1 MRYAGILPA
10 WCVLEP
16 ETRNSKLE
24 TDEIIDRA
32 KRVKLL
38 LMDCDGVI
46 TDGRIWLTP
55 DGDEQKAFHARD
67 GQGISVWH
75 RAGWQSGIISGRASS
90 SVERRAHELKMKY
103 VHQYAKNKIAAL
115 EEIINDAQVSA
126 DECCYIGDDLGD
138 VAVMRRVGL
147 AVAVADAAEDTKA
160 AAHYVTT
167 LDGGK
172 GAVREVI
179 ELILKAQDRW
189 DELVAQ
195 VTTH

>member
-1 MRYAGILPA
+1 M
-10 WCVLEP
+10 
-16 ETRNSKLE
+16 
-24 TDEIIDRA
+24 TDA
-32 KRVKLL
+32 
-38 LMDCDGVI
+38 
-46 TDGRIWLTP
+46 RIWLTP

-75 RAGWQSGIISGRASS
+75 RAGLQSGMISGRASR
-90 SVERRAHELKMKY
+90 SVERRAHELKMKHL
-103 VHQYAKNKIAAL
+103 HQYAKNKIVAL
-115 EEIINDAQVSA
+115 EEILAEADVSA

-147 AVAVADAAEDTKA
+147 AVAVADAAQDTKA
-160 AAHYVTT
+160 AAHCVTT
-167 LDGGK
+167 VAGGN

-195 VTTH
+195 VTTTPS